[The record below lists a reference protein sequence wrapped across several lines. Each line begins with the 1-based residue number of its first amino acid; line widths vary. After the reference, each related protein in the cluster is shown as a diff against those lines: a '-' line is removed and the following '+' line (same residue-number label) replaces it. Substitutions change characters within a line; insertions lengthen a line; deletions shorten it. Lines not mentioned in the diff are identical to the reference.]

1 MPNSMTQSVASSLLD
16 VIIINLEA
24 CLKSH
29 PHEACT
35 PQQLQTL
42 IIVLRSSNSAL
53 KNFDRVMLLKR
64 LSKVIRDCFSFALL
78 CSVILFDKT
87 YAILTQSISRC
98 KT

>member
-42 IIVLRSSNSAL
+42 IIVLRRSNSAL
-53 KNFDRVMLLKR
+53 KNFDRVMLKR